1 MLPCPD
7 ITLVSIITFTFGY
20 AWLSKILLTE
30 VDRLIKETEDKN
42 SVKYKEMVSLKER
55 ESLSP
60 KHLINVT
67 KTILKWE
74 KIDKNL
80 KNNTY

>member
-1 MLPCPD
+1 MLFLRVF
-7 ITLVSIITFTFGY
+7 LVSIITFTFGY

-30 VDRLIKETEDKN
+30 VDRLFKETEDKN
-42 SVKYKEMVSLKER
+42 SVKYKEMVSLKEK

>member
-1 MLPCPD
+1 MQIVKFL
-7 ITLVSIITFTFGY
+7 TVSILLFLFGY
-20 AWLSKILLTE
+20 AGLSKILLTK
-30 VDRLIKETEDKN
+30 VDRLIRETEDKN
-42 SVKYKEMVSLKER
+42 SVKYMEMIELKEK

-74 KIDKNL
+74 KID
-80 KNNTY
+80 

>member
-1 MLPCPD
+1 MQIVKFL
-7 ITLVSIITFTFGY
+7 IVFILLFLFGY

-30 VDRLIKETEDKN
+30 VDRLIRETENK
-42 SVKYKEMVSLKER
+42 SSLKYLEMVDLKEK

-60 KHLINVT
+60 KHLINVI

-74 KIDKNL
+74 KIDGES
-80 KNNTY
+80 

>member
-1 MLPCPD
+1 MQ
-7 ITLVSIITFTFGY
+7 IIKFLIVFILLFLFGY
-20 AWLSKILLTE
+20 AGLSKILLTE
-30 VDRLIKETEDKN
+30 VDRIIRETEDKN
-42 SVKYKEMVSLKER
+42 SIKYMEMVGLKEK

-60 KHLINVT
+60 RHLINVT
-67 KTILKWE
+67 KTVLKWE

>member
-1 MLPCPD
+1 MQ
-7 ITLVSIITFTFGY
+7 IIKFLIVFILLFLFGY
-20 AWLSKILLTE
+20 AGLSKILLTE
-30 VDRLIKETEDKN
+30 VDRIIRETEDKN
-42 SVKYKEMVSLKER
+42 SVKYKEMVSLKEK

>member
-1 MLPCPD
+1 MLFLR
-7 ITLVSIITFTFGY
+7 IFLISIITFTFGY
-20 AWLSKILLTE
+20 AVLSKILLTE

-42 SVKYKEMVSLKER
+42 SVKYKEMVSLKEK

-67 KTILKWE
+67 KTVFKWE

>member
-1 MLPCPD
+1 MLFLR
-7 ITLVSIITFTFGY
+7 IFLVSIITFTFGY

-42 SVKYKEMVSLKER
+42 SVKYMEMIGLKEK

-74 KIDKNL
+74 KID
-80 KNNTY
+80 

>member
-1 MLPCPD
+1 MLFLR
-7 ITLVSIITFTFGY
+7 IFLVSIITFIFGY
-20 AWLSKILLTE
+20 AGLSKILLTE

-42 SVKYKEMVSLKER
+42 SVKYKEMVCLKER

-67 KTILKWE
+67 KTVLKWE

-80 KNNTY
+80 RNNTY

>member
-1 MLPCPD
+1 MQ
-7 ITLVSIITFTFGY
+7 IIKFLIVFILLFLFGY
-20 AWLSKILLTE
+20 AVLSKILLTE

-42 SVKYKEMVSLKER
+42 SVKYKEMVSLKEK

-67 KTILKWE
+67 KTVLKWE

>member
-1 MLPCPD
+1 MQ
-7 ITLVSIITFTFGY
+7 IIKFLIVFILLFLFGY
-20 AWLSKILLTE
+20 AGLSKILLTE
-30 VDRLIKETEDKN
+30 VDRLIREIEDKS
-42 SVKYKEMVSLKER
+42 SVKYMEMIGLKEK

-67 KTILKWE
+67 KTVLKWE

>member
-1 MLPCPD
+1 MD
-7 ITLVSIITFTFGY
+7 RII
-20 AWLSKILLTE
+20 
-30 VDRLIKETEDKN
+30 RETEDKN
-42 SVKYKEMVSLKER
+42 SVKYMEMIELKEK

-74 KIDKNL
+74 KID
-80 KNNTY
+80 

>member
-1 MLPCPD
+1 MQIVKFL
-7 ITLVSIITFTFGY
+7 TVSILLFLFGY
-20 AWLSKILLTE
+20 AGLSKILLTE
-30 VDRLIKETEDKN
+30 VDRIIRETEDKN
-42 SVKYKEMVSLKER
+42 SVKYMEMIELKEK

-74 KIDKNL
+74 KID
-80 KNNTY
+80 

>member
-1 MLPCPD
+1 MQ
-7 ITLVSIITFTFGY
+7 IIKFLIVFILLFLFGY
-20 AWLSKILLTE
+20 AGLSKILLTE
-30 VDRLIKETEDKN
+30 VDRLIREIEDKN
-42 SVKYKEMVSLKER
+42 SVKYMEMVGLKEK

-74 KIDKNL
+74 KID
-80 KNNTY
+80 

>member
-1 MLPCPD
+1 MQ
-7 ITLVSIITFTFGY
+7 IIKFLIVFILLFLFGY
-20 AWLSKILLTE
+20 AGLSKILLTE
-30 VDRLIKETEDKN
+30 VDRLIREIEDKN
-42 SVKYKEMVSLKER
+42 SVKYMEMIGLKEK

-67 KTILKWE
+67 KTVLKWE

>member
-1 MLPCPD
+1 MQIVKFL
-7 ITLVSIITFTFGY
+7 TVSILLFLFGY
-20 AWLSKILLTE
+20 AGLSKILLTE
-30 VDRLIKETEDKN
+30 VDRFIRETEDKN
-42 SVKYKEMVSLKER
+42 SVKYMEMIELKEK

-67 KTILKWE
+67 KTVLKWE

>member
-1 MLPCPD
+1 MLFLRVF
-7 ITLVSIITFTFGY
+7 LVSIITFTFGY

>member
-1 MLPCPD
+1 MQIVKFL
-7 ITLVSIITFTFGY
+7 TVSILLFLFGY
-20 AWLSKILLTE
+20 AGLSKILLTE
-30 VDRLIKETEDKN
+30 VDRLFKETEDKN